1 MSETTKN
8 VYGKDVEM
16 VKTRLED
23 LIVRLPD
30 DTNNGKLDFKATFD
44 KILEF
49 HRGEGKELDMSNQ
62 LLSECQE
69 TYPSKMELSYSSETK
84 YDNISPETRVWFA
97 VGEYL
102 NGHLGYSAAV
112 KAPICSGCRN
122 DIGCPYLCRECQWHA
137 YESRQQDKREREEKE
152 DEDDD

>member
-30 DTNNGKLDFKATFD
+30 DTNKGKLDFKATFD

-62 LLSECQE
+62 LFSECQE
-69 TYPSKMELSYSSETK
+69 TYPSKRERNHSSKTK
-84 YDNISPETRVWFA
+84 YDNMSAETRVFEA
-97 VGEYL
+97 VTEYL
-102 NGHLGYSAAV
+102 NGQIGYDLAI
-112 KAPICSGCRN
+112 KAPICNGCWN
-122 DIGCPYLCRECQWHA
+122 DIGRPHLCGECQWFA
-137 YESRQQDKREREEKE
+137 YERLQHDKREHEEKE

>member
-1 MSETTKN
+1 MSETAKN

-49 HRGEGKELDMSNQ
+49 HKGEGKELDMSNQ
-62 LLSECQE
+62 LFSECQK
-69 TYPSKMELSYSSETK
+69 TYPSK
-84 YDNISPETRVWFA
+84 
-97 VGEYL
+97 
-102 NGHLGYSAAV
+102 
-112 KAPICSGCRN
+112 
-122 DIGCPYLCRECQWHA
+122 
-137 YESRQQDKREREEKE
+137 RERNHSSKTK
-152 DEDDD
+152 